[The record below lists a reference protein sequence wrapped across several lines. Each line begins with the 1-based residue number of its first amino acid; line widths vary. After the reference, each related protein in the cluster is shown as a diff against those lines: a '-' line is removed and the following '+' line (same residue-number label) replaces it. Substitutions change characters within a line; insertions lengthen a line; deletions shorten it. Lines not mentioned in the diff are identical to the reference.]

1 VIGGGLIVT
10 SSATGGVFTLT
21 ETHCI
26 IASMERST
34 PVLKRIV
41 IALLL
46 LYAAGFVLFTLQL
59 PKAPHHLGPV
69 DGIVALTGGG
79 SRLDVAVALFEQG
92 SGERLLISGV
102 NTQTTKQDL
111 KALVH
116 GKTRFDC
123 CVDLGYA
130 AENTSGNAK
139 EAAAWTRFHHYQ
151 SILLVTSRYH
161 MPRSLVEFHDAMPD
175 VALIAY
181 PVDTETGKGFSGRLR
196 SLRLLHHEYA
206 KYLAV
211 SFLTAVGLE
220 PGLDRV
226 EPAADSHATR

>member
-1 VIGGGLIVT
+1 
-10 SSATGGVFTLT
+10 
-21 ETHCI
+21 
-26 IASMERST
+26 
-34 PVLKRIV
+34 VLKRIV
-41 IALLL
+41 IALVL

-59 PKAPHHLGPV
+59 PKTPRHLGPV
-69 DGIVALTGGG
+69 DGVVALTGGG
-79 SRLDVAVALFEQG
+79 SRLDVAVALFEHG
-92 SGERLLISGV
+92 TGERLLISGV

-116 GKTRFDC
+116 GKKRFDC

-139 EAAAWTRFHHYQ
+139 EAAAWTRFHHYR
-151 SILLVTSRYH
+151 SILLVTSHYH
-161 MPRSLVEFHDAMPD
+161 MPRSLVEFHDVMPD

-181 PVDTETGKGFSGRLR
+181 PVDTETGKGFAGRLR
-196 SLRLLHHEYA
+196 SLRVLHNEYA

-211 SFLTAVGLE
+211 SLLTAVGLE
-220 PGLDRV
+220 PGLDHN